1 MESVHSPIGGE
12 TLVQQSLAR
21 RLDGLDG
28 KTIGESWNGDFKG
41 DVTFPM
47 IRRRLQERFP
57 GIRIIP
63 YDQFPYLHGAD
74 DPAEQKA
81 LAREIA
87 LRAQALGCDAV
98 ISGNGA

>member
-1 MESVHSPIGGE
+1 MENVHSPVGGE
-12 TLVQQSLAR
+12 TLVQQALAP
-21 RLDGLDG
+21 RLKDLNG

-41 DVTFPM
+41 DITFPM
-47 IRRRLQERFP
+47 IRSRLMARFP
-57 GIRIIP
+57 RLKIIA
-63 YDQFPYLHGAD
+63 YDQLPYRHGAD

-87 LRAQALGCDAV
+87 VRAQALGCDAV

>member
-1 MESVHSPIGGE
+1 MKGVHGPVGGE
-12 TLVQQSLAR
+12 TLVQQPLAR
-21 RLDGLDG
+21 RLSDLNG

-47 IRRRLQERFP
+47 IRQRLQERFP
-57 GIRIIP
+57 GVKIVH

-74 DPAEQKA
+74 DPARQKA